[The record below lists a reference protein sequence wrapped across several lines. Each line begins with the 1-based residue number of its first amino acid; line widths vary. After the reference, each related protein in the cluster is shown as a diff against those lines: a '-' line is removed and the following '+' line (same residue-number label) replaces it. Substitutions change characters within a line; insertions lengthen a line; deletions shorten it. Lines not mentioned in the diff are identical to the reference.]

1 MNRLTV
7 KINNDKTSIVAIS
20 ITDPTVKKAEV
31 FLDNL
36 IQIYNEDVAED
47 KSFISDNTS
56 KFIANR
62 LRLIAVELDGVE
74 NNVEDFKTS
83 NELTDINSEA
93 KLYIEGSNEY
103 DKKRIEAEIQLNVV
117 SSMLNFMK
125 KSNNLICC
133 LAILSRVWEMLLS
146 NWFL

>member
-36 IQIYNEDVAED
+36 IQIYNEDVD

-62 LRLIAVELDGVE
+62 LRLIAVMEWRIMW
-74 NNVEDFKTS
+74 KT
-83 NELTDINSEA
+83 LKRQMNS
-93 KLYIEGSNEY
+93 LISTQ
-103 DKKRIEAEIQLNVV
+103 RR
-117 SSMLNFMK
+117 NF
-125 KSNNLICC
+125 I
-133 LAILSRVWEMLLS
+133 
-146 NWFL
+146 

>member
-47 KSFISDNTS
+47 KFYFRQHFQIYCQS
-56 KFIANR
+56 
-62 LRLIAVELDGVE
+62 
-74 NNVEDFKTS
+74 
-83 NELTDINSEA
+83 
-93 KLYIEGSNEY
+93 IEI
-103 DKKRIEAEIQLNVV
+103 D
-117 SSMLNFMK
+117 
-125 KSNNLICC
+125 CC
-133 LAILSRVWEMLLS
+133 RAGWSGE
-146 NWFL
+146 

>member
-1 MNRLTV
+1 V

-20 ITDPTVKKAEV
+20 ITDPTVKAEV

-56 KFIANR
+56 KFYCQSIEIDCCRA
-62 LRLIAVELDGVE
+62 DGVE

-93 KLYIEGSNEY
+93 KLYIEGSMNMI
-103 DKKRIEAEIQLNVV
+103 KKG
-117 SSMLNFMK
+117 
-125 KSNNLICC
+125 
-133 LAILSRVWEMLLS
+133 
-146 NWFL
+146 

>member
-1 MNRLTV
+1 MPESIHIVINPLKDVVKSFMKRLTV

-93 KLYIEGSNEY
+93 KLYIG
-103 DKKRIEAEIQLNVV
+103 I
-117 SSMLNFMK
+117 
-125 KSNNLICC
+125 
-133 LAILSRVWEMLLS
+133 
-146 NWFL
+146 

>member
-103 DKKRIEAEIQLNVV
+103 DKKGIEAEF
-117 SSMLNFMK
+117 S
-125 KSNNLICC
+125 
-133 LAILSRVWEMLLS
+133 
-146 NWFL
+146 

>member
-1 MNRLTV
+1 MPESIHIVISPLKDVVKSFMKRLTV

-56 KFIANR
+56 KF
-62 LRLIAVELDGVE
+62 GQ
-74 NNVEDFKTS
+74 S
-83 NELTDINSEA
+83 
-93 KLYIEGSNEY
+93 IEI
-103 DKKRIEAEIQLNVV
+103 D
-117 SSMLNFMK
+117 
-125 KSNNLICC
+125 CC
-133 LAILSRVWEMLLS
+133 RAGWSGE
-146 NWFL
+146 

>member
-20 ITDPTVKKAEV
+20 ITDPEKKAEV

-62 LRLIAVELDGVE
+62 LRLIACELE
-74 NNVEDFKTS
+74 WRIMWKT
-83 NELTDINSEA
+83 LKRQMNS
-93 KLYIEGSNEY
+93 LISTQ
-103 DKKRIEAEIQLNVV
+103 RR
-117 SSMLNFMK
+117 NF
-125 KSNNLICC
+125 I
-133 LAILSRVWEMLLS
+133 
-146 NWFL
+146 

>member
-1 MNRLTV
+1 V

-31 FLDNL
+31 FFDNL

-103 DKKRIEAEIQLNVV
+103 DKKGEAEIQLNVV

-133 LAILSRVWEMLLS
+133 LAILSRVWEMLLEY
-146 NWFL
+146 WFL

>member
-1 MNRLTV
+1 MKRLTV

-74 NNVEDFKTS
+74 NVEDFKTS

-103 DKKRIEAEIQLNVV
+103 DKKG
-117 SSMLNFMK
+117 
-125 KSNNLICC
+125 
-133 LAILSRVWEMLLS
+133 
-146 NWFL
+146 

>member
-1 MNRLTV
+1 L

-47 KSFISDNTS
+47 KFYFRQHFQIYC
-56 KFIANR
+56 NR

-103 DKKRIEAEIQLNVV
+103 DKKGIEAEIQLNVV
-117 SSMLNFMK
+117 SSMLNFEEK
-125 KSNNLICC
+125 
-133 LAILSRVWEMLLS
+133 
-146 NWFL
+146 

>member
-62 LRLIAVELDGVE
+62 LRLIAVELE
-74 NNVEDFKTS
+74 WRIMWKT
-83 NELTDINSEA
+83 LKRQMNS
-93 KLYIEGSNEY
+93 LISTQ
-103 DKKRIEAEIQLNVV
+103 RR
-117 SSMLNFMK
+117 NF
-125 KSNNLICC
+125 I
-133 LAILSRVWEMLLS
+133 
-146 NWFL
+146 

>member
-1 MNRLTV
+1 MEVIPTQYGRLIIKKIQSKNNSSDNPESIHIVISPLKDVVKSFMNRLTV

-56 KFIANR
+56 KFI
-62 LRLIAVELDGVE
+62 ID
-74 NNVEDFKTS
+74 
-83 NELTDINSEA
+83 
-93 KLYIEGSNEY
+93 
-103 DKKRIEAEIQLNVV
+103 
-117 SSMLNFMK
+117 
-125 KSNNLICC
+125 
-133 LAILSRVWEMLLS
+133 
-146 NWFL
+146 

>member
-1 MNRLTV
+1 MKRLTV

-36 IQIYNEDVAED
+36 IQIYNEDVED

-93 KLYIEGSNEY
+93 KLI
-103 DKKRIEAEIQLNVV
+103 
-117 SSMLNFMK
+117 
-125 KSNNLICC
+125 
-133 LAILSRVWEMLLS
+133 
-146 NWFL
+146 